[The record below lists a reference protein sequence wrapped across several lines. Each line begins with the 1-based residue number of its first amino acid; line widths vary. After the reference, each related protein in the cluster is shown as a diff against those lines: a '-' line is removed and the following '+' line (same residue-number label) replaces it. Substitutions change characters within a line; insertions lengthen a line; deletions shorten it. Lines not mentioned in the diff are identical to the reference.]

1 MPALPDSIEIRLPK
15 KAIAGNVVEIRW
27 SDGHVSCHTSFN
39 LRMRCPCATC
49 RDSHN
54 ADPKAIRGSG
64 ATDGPEA
71 AQAWKPV
78 RGPKGVPPMVEVTQ
92 FDWVGNYAVNF
103 IFNDGHNTGI
113 YTYKFMR
120 EIDESANEV

>member
-15 KAIAGNVVEIRW
+15 KALAGNVAEIKW
-27 SDGHVSCHTSFN
+27 SDGRTTAHTSFN

-54 ADPKAIRGSG
+54 PDPKAI
-64 ATDGPEA
+64 
-71 AQAWKPV
+71 
-78 RGPKGVPPMVEVTQ
+78 RGPKGVPPMVELTS

-103 IFNDGHNTGI
+103 VFNDGHNTGI
-113 YTYKFMR
+113 YTLKYLL
-120 EIDESANEV
+120 ELDEAPNAV

>member
-15 KAIAGNVVEIRW
+15 KAIAGNVIEIRW
-27 SDGHVSCHTSFN
+27 SDGHTSSHTSFN

-54 ADPKAIRGSG
+54 PDPKAI
-64 ATDGPEA
+64 
-71 AQAWKPV
+71 

-92 FDWVGNYAVNF
+92 FDWVGNYAMNF

>member
-27 SDGHVSCHTSFN
+27 SDGHVSSHTSFN

-54 ADPKAIRGSG
+54 PMAKDGQGS
-64 ATDGPEA
+64 
-71 AQAWKPV
+71 AQAGMPV
-78 RGPKGVPPMVEVTQ
+78 RGPRGVPPMVEVTQ